1 MSLKEFC
8 IFMTKYSFCF
18 FILFKQSFQH
28 NTDQEQQTQ
37 MFELPGQNIP
47 QKDSTESL
55 TIGVAFK
62 KLDTRLKFQVKWLKD
77 GE

>member
-1 MSLKEFC
+1 
-8 IFMTKYSFCF
+8 MTKYSFCF

-55 TIGVAFK
+55 TIMVAFK

>member
-1 MSLKEFC
+1 
-8 IFMTKYSFCF
+8 
-18 FILFKQSFQH
+18 
-28 NTDQEQQTQ
+28 

-55 TIGVAFK
+55 TVGVTFK

>member
-1 MSLKEFC
+1 
-8 IFMTKYSFCF
+8 MTKYSFCF

-62 KLDTRLKFQVKWLKD
+62 KLDTCLKFQVKWLKD

>member
-1 MSLKEFC
+1 
-8 IFMTKYSFCF
+8 
-18 FILFKQSFQH
+18 
-28 NTDQEQQTQ
+28 

-55 TIGVAFK
+55 TIMVAFK